1 MKEINLKIVEKDL
14 RDMIVVAGPAST
26 YLAEKVAE
34 LTRLKLIKLEYKLFP
49 DGESYI
55 RFPEGVRGQ
64 DLVVIQGTH
73 PPQDR
78 HLIQAYFIAENAIEL
93 GANSVS
99 LIAPYLAYARQDKR
113 FFEGE
118 AISIKSILGMLKSA
132 GYEKIYTVNVHSP
145 WIARTSPI
153 PLINIHAEKVIGGYF
168 KKLGIKKPVVASV
181 GKKGEE
187 MASAVA
193 GELDAEYIVAKSSRD
208 SVTGQVMVEVDRVRG
223 LKNVIVVDD
232 IISTGGTMVE
242 VIKALKN
249 MGAEKIYVA
258 CVHALMV
265 GEAPQKIMGAGA
277 EEIVAS
283 DTIPSEYSKYSVAGL
298 LAEEILRVK

>member
-1 MKEINLKIVEKDL
+1 
-14 RDMIVVAGPAST
+14 MILVAGPAST
-26 YLAEKVAE
+26 YLAEKIAE
-34 LTRLKLIKLEYKLFP
+34 IARLKLIKLEHKLFP

-55 RFPEGVRGQ
+55 RFPESVKGR

-73 PPQDR
+73 PPQDK
-78 HLIQAYFIAENAIEL
+78 HLVQAYFIAENAVDL

-118 AISIKSILGMLKSA
+118 VISIKSVLRMLKSA

-145 WIARTSPI
+145 WISGTSPI
-153 PLINIHAEKVIGGYF
+153 PLINIHAEKVVGSYLKRLNIQNP
-168 KKLGIKKPVVASV
+168 IVVSV

-193 GELDAEYIVAKSSRD
+193 GELGTEYIVAKSSRD
-208 SVTGQVMVEVDRVRG
+208 KVTGQVVVEIDRIRG
-223 LKNVIVVDD
+223 LRDVIVVDD

-242 VIKALKN
+242 VIKALKR
-249 MGAEKIYVA
+249 MGAEKVYVA

-265 GEAPQKIMGAGA
+265 GGASEKIMEVGA
-277 EEIVAS
+277 EEIIAS
-283 DTIPSEYSKYSVAGL
+283 DTIPNEYSKYSVAGI
-298 LAEEILRVK
+298 LAEEILRGK